1 MMKMMMMMMI
11 MLILNCKTLKTKTIN
26 INFKFL
32 LFYKKYYFILAS
44 SALNSNPKSQFLV
57 KLRYFFHL
65 FLILFIVFLTY
76 NIELVYLFL
85 HNMHA

>member
-1 MMKMMMMMMI
+1 MMMMMMI

-26 INFKFL
+26 INFNFFL
-32 LFYKKYYFILAS
+32 LFYKKDYFILAS
-44 SALNSNPKSQFLV
+44 NALNSNPKSQFLV